1 MEEKSNN
8 NQKED
13 ERDRPKQVMGEI
25 RTIIGGLVAWG
36 QIGL

>member
-13 ERDRPKQVMGEI
+13 ERDRPGEI